1 MLTPKNNGPA
11 VALALAVVAVI
22 PPVAAAAAT
31 APTAASS
38 NSNVS
43 SNANASS
50 TTAATNAATD
60 STAAPGAAT
69 TADTPLMT
77 LKSVVVTALRLD
89 QERAGIETQT
99 GASSYTIS
107 SAEIAAEPGGA
118 NVQLNQVLLQAPDVV
133 QDSFG
138 QLHVRGDHNDLQY
151 RLNGIILPEGIS
163 VFSQTLDPRL
173 IASLNLLTGALPA
186 EYGLETAGIIDLT
199 TKSGL
204 LKPGGYVS
212 MYGGSHSTL
221 EPAAELS
228 GSSDSGNL
236 SYFVS
241 ADTLRNDLGI
251 ESPDG
256 SSEPLHD
263 HSTQGHA
270 FGYFEDI
277 LDSNDRLSLVLGTS
291 DDEFQIPNQ
300 HGLEPSLGLDVDGIT
315 DYLSNNLGESQ
326 HELTQFAIVSWQH
339 SAGRLNIQNS
349 LSARYTSLHFAP
361 DWTGDLLYNGI
372 AQNAFKDDTAFAWQ
386 TDSSYKLND
395 AHTLRAGFFLQHD
408 SATSDTTSQVL
419 PIDALGLQTSDV
431 PLTVMDNGKQSQEI
445 ESAYLQDEWR
455 ILPPVTINYGV
466 RFDHYNAYSSGSQVS
481 PRLNA
486 LWTVTANTTVHAGYS
501 RYFTPPPFELIGS
514 ETFTKFAG
522 TTALPPGSNTQ
533 DTPPIAARQDY
544 YDIGVEQKLLARTL
558 TLGVDAYGETAQ
570 NLIDEGQ
577 FGAPIVLT
585 PFNYRWGRVG
595 GIEFTGDYSI
605 SRFSAYGNLA
615 FQSAKGKGVES
626 SQFNF
631 DQQDLEY
638 IAGNYIH
645 LDHEERV
652 SASGGVAYQWGR
664 TRASVDAIFGTGLRQ
679 DLVLPDGSTIP
690 NGDHTASYTEVNL
703 GLTHALDIGDPAGPV
718 ELRFDIV
725 NLLDKVYLIRSG
737 SGVGVFSPQ
746 YGARRGF
753 FGGFTVPF

>member
-1 MLTPKNNGPA
+1 MLIPKNNGTA
-11 VALALAVVAVI
+11 VALAMAVI
-22 PPVAAAAAT
+22 ALVSPDAAT
-31 APTAASS
+31 AATTPTADSS
-38 NSNVS
+38 NT
-43 SNANASS
+43 NASS
-50 TTAATNAATD
+50 TTAATSAATD
-60 STAAPGAAT
+60 STADSESST

-77 LKSVVVTALRLD
+77 LKSVVVTAIRLD
-89 QERAGIETQT
+89 QERAGIETRT

-221 EPAAELS
+221 EPAAEVS
-228 GSSDSGNL
+228 GSAGSF
-236 SYFVS
+236 SYFAS
-241 ADTLRNDLGI
+241 ADMLRNDLGI

-291 DDEFQIPNQ
+291 DDEFEIPNQ
-300 HGLEPSLGLDVDGIT
+300 HGLEPSLGLEVNGTT
-315 DYLSNNLGESQ
+315 DYLSNNLDESQ
-326 HELTQFAIVSWQH
+326 HELTQYAILSWQH

-386 TDSSYKLND
+386 TDSSYELND

-419 PIDALGLQTSDV
+419 PVDALGFQTDDA

-455 ILPPVTINYGV
+455 ILQPVTINYGV

-481 PRLNA
+481 PRVNA
-486 LWTVTANTTVHAGYS
+486 VWRATHDTTVHVGYS
-501 RYFTPPPFELIGS
+501 RYFTPPPFELISG
-514 ETFTKFAG
+514 ETFTKLTG

-570 NLIDEGQ
+570 HLIDEGQ

-585 PFNYRWGRVG
+585 PFNYRWARIG
-595 GIEFTGDYSI
+595 GIEFTGDYSL
-605 SRFSAYGNLA
+605 RHFSTYGNLA

-631 DQQDLEY
+631 DQDDLGY
-638 IAGNYIH
+638 ISTHYIH

-664 TRASVDAIFGTGLRQ
+664 TRASVDAVFGTGLRQ

-690 NGDHTASYTEVNL
+690 NGDHTSSYTEVNL

-725 NLLDKVYLIRSG
+725 NLFDKAYLIRSG
-737 SGVGVFSPQ
+737 SGIGVFAPQ

>member
-1 MLTPKNNGPA
+1 MLSLKSKREAIVLTMAVITATPAIAATGAGTPSAMSSGGGAASAGA
-11 VALALAVVAVI
+11 VA
-22 PPVAAAAAT
+22 T
-31 APTAASS
+31 
-38 NSNVS
+38 
-43 SNANASS
+43 S
-50 TTAATNAATD
+50 TATD
-60 STAAPGAAT
+60 SAADSGASA
-69 TADTPLMT
+69 TADPPVIANLEA
-77 LKSVVVTALRLD
+77 VVVTARRLD
-89 QERAGIETQT
+89 EARAGIETQT
-99 GASSYTIS
+99 GASTYTIS

-173 IASLNLLTGALPA
+173 IASLNLITGALPA
-186 EYGLETAGIIDLT
+186 EYGLRTAGIIDLT
-199 TKSGL
+199 TQSGL

-221 EPAAELS
+221 EPAVEAS
-228 GSSDSGNL
+228 GSAGSF

-241 ADTLRNDLGI
+241 ADLLSNDLGI

-277 LDSNDRLSLVLGTS
+277 LDSNDRLALILGTS

-300 HGLEPSLGLDVDGIT
+300 QGLEPTLGLDVNGIT
-315 DYLSNNLGESQ
+315 GYLSNDLNESQ
-326 HELTQFAIVSWQH
+326 HELTQYAILSWQH
-339 SAGRLNIQNS
+339 SAGRLNFQNS

-372 AQNAFKDDTAFAWQ
+372 AQNAFKDDSAFAWQ
-386 TDSSYKLND
+386 TDASYQLNE
-395 AHTLRAGFFLQHD
+395 ANTARAGIYLQHD
-408 SATSDTTSQVL
+408 SATSDTASQVL
-419 PIDALGLQTSDV
+419 PIDPLGFQTSDA
-431 PLTVMDNGKQSQEI
+431 PLTIIENGQQSQEI

-455 ILPPVTINYGV
+455 ALRAVTINYGV
-466 RFDHYNAYSSGSQVS
+466 RFDHYNAYSSGGQVS
-481 PRLNA
+481 PRVNVVWRA
-486 LWTVTANTTVHAGYS
+486 TADTTVHAGYS

-514 ETFTKFAG
+514 ETFSQFAG
-522 TTALPPGSNTQ
+522 TSALPPGSETE
-533 DTPPIAARQDY
+533 DTPPIAERADY
-544 YDIGVEQKLLARTL
+544 YDIGVERKLLAKSL
-558 TLGVDAYGETAQ
+558 TLGVDAYGETSQ

-577 FGAPIVLT
+577 FGAPIILT
-585 PFNYRWGRVG
+585 PFNYRYGRIG

-605 SRFSAYGNLA
+605 RRFSAYGNLA
-615 FQSAKGKGVES
+615 FQSAKGKDVES

-631 DQQDLEY
+631 TQPQLAY
-638 IAGNYIH
+638 IEDNYIH

-664 TRASVDAIFGTGLRQ
+664 TRASVDAIFGTGLRD
-679 DLVLPDGSTIP
+679 DLALPSGFAIP
-690 NGDHTASYTEVNL
+690 NGDHTPSYTQVNL
-703 GLTHALDIGDPAGPV
+703 GLTHAISIGDPAGPLQ
-718 ELRFDIV
+718 LRFDVV
-725 NLLDKVYLIRSG
+725 NLFDKVYQIRSG
-737 SGVGVFSPQ
+737 TGVGVFAPQ

-753 FGGFTVPF
+753 FGGFSVPF

>member
-1 MLTPKNNGPA
+1 MA
-11 VALALAVVAVI
+11 
-22 PPVAAAAAT
+22 VAAAVPSIA
-31 APTAASS
+31 
-38 NSNVS
+38 
-43 SNANASS
+43 
-50 TTAATNAATD
+50 
-60 STAAPGAAT
+60 AAT
-69 TADTPLMT
+69 TASNDAPAADDAPLAT
-77 LKSVVVTALRLD
+77 LSSVVVTAQRLD
-89 QERAGIETQT
+89 EERAGIETQT
-99 GASSYTIS
+99 GASTYTID
-107 SAEIAAEPGGA
+107 SAEINAEPGGQE
-118 NVQLNQVLLQAPDVV
+118 VQLNQVLLQAPDVV

-173 IASLNLLTGALPA
+173 IASLNLVTGALPA

-199 TKSGL
+199 TRSGM

-212 MYGGSHSTL
+212 LYGGNHSTL

-228 GSSDSGNL
+228 GSAGSF
-236 SYFVS
+236 SYFVT
-241 ADTLRNDLGI
+241 ADMLRNDLGI

-277 LDSNDRLSLVLGTS
+277 LGSNDRLALIVGTS
-291 DDEFQIPNQ
+291 DDEFEIPNQ
-300 HGLEPSLGLDVDGIT
+300 RGLEPTLGLDVSGIG
-315 DYLSNNLGESQ
+315 DYLSNDLDETQ
-326 HELTQFAIVSWQH
+326 HELTQYAVLSWQH
-339 SAGRLNIQNS
+339 SAGSFNIQNS

-361 DWTGDLLYNGI
+361 DWSGDLFYNGI

-386 TDSSYKLND
+386 TDSSYRLSD
-395 AHTLRAGFFLQHD
+395 SHTLRAGFFLQHD
-408 SATSDTTSQVL
+408 SATSDTSSQVL
-419 PIDALGLQTSDV
+419 PTDALGFQSGDV
-431 PLTVMDNGKQSQEI
+431 PLTVVENGNQSQQI

-455 ILPPVTINYGV
+455 VLRPVTINYGL
-466 RFDHYNAYSSGSQVS
+466 RFDHYNAYSSGGQVS

-486 LWTVTANTTVHAGYS
+486 VWKAAADTTVHAGYS
-501 RYFTPPPFELIGS
+501 RYYTPPPFELIASG
-514 ETFTKFAG
+514 TFTKFAG
-522 TTALPPGSNTQ
+522 TTAVPPGSNTQ
-533 DTPPIAARQDY
+533 DAPPIAARQDY

-585 PFNYRWGRVG
+585 PFNYRWGRIG
-595 GIEFTGDYSI
+595 GVEFTSDYSG
-605 SRFSAYGNLA
+605 SHFSAYGNLA
-615 FQSAKGKGVES
+615 FQSAKGKGVAS

-631 DQQDLEY
+631 TQQQLDY
-638 IAGNYIH
+638 IADNYIH

-652 SASGGVAYQWGR
+652 SASGGVAYEWEK
-664 TRASVDAIFGTGLRQ
+664 TRASADAVFGTGLRQ
-679 DLVLPDGSTIP
+679 DLALPSGFAIP
-690 NGDHTASYTEVNL
+690 NGDHTPSYTQINL
-703 GLTHALDIGDPAGPV
+703 GLTHEFDIGDPAGPLQ
-718 ELRFDIV
+718 LRFDVV

-737 SGVGVFSPQ
+737 SGIGVFAPQ

-753 FGGFTVPF
+753 FGGFTIPF

>member
-1 MLTPKNNGPA
+1 MSIYKNPRTA
-11 VALALAVVAVI
+11 VLFAMAVT
-22 PPVAAAAAT
+22 AAA
-31 APTAASS
+31 PSI
-38 NSNVS
+38 
-43 SNANASS
+43 
-50 TTAATNAATD
+50 
-60 STAAPGAAT
+60 GAA
-69 TADTPLMT
+69 ADSPGDASPTNGASLAT
-77 LKSVVVTALRLD
+77 LNPVIVTAQRLD
-89 QERAGIETQT
+89 EQRAAIETQT
-99 GASSYTIS
+99 GASTYTID
-107 SAEIAAEPGGA
+107 SAEISAEPGGE

-173 IASLNLLTGALPA
+173 ISSLNLVTGALPA

-199 TKSGL
+199 TQSGL

-221 EPAAELS
+221 EPSAEVS
-228 GSSDSGNL
+228 GSAGSF
-236 SYFVS
+236 SYFAT
-241 ADTLRNDLGI
+241 ADMLRNDLGI

-256 SSEPLHD
+256 SGEPLHD

-277 LDSNDRLSLVLGTS
+277 LDSNDRLSLILGTS
-291 DDEFQIPNQ
+291 DDEFEIPNQ
-300 HGLEPSLGLDVDGIT
+300 HGLEPALGLDVDGIT
-315 DYLSNNLGESQ
+315 DYLSNDLQETQ
-326 HELTQFAIVSWQH
+326 HELTQYAILSWQH
-339 SAGRLNIQNS
+339 STGSFSIQNS

-361 DWTGDLLYNGI
+361 DWIGDLLYNGI

-386 TDSSYKLND
+386 TDSSYRLND
-395 AHTLRAGFFLQHD
+395 AHTLRAGIFLQHD
-408 SATSDTTSQVL
+408 SATSDTTSQAL
-419 PIDALGLQTSDV
+419 PIDALGVQTSDA
-431 PLTVMDNGKQSQEI
+431 PLTIVDNGRQSQEI

-455 ILPPVTINYGV
+455 ILRPVTVNYGV

-481 PRLNA
+481 PRVNLVWKA
-486 LWTVTANTTVHAGYS
+486 TAGTTVHAGYS
-501 RYFTPPPFELIGS
+501 RYFTPPPFELIAS

-522 TTALPPGSNTQ
+522 TTALPPGTNTQ

-544 YDIGVEQKLLARTL
+544 YDIGVEQKLLERAL

-585 PFNYRWGRVG
+585 PFNYRWGRIG

-605 SRFSAYGNLA
+605 RHFAAYGNLA

-631 DQQDLEY
+631 SQDDLGY
-638 IAGNYIH
+638 IADNYIH

-652 SASGGVAYQWGR
+652 SASGGVAYQWGK
-664 TRASVDAIFGTGLRQ
+664 TRASVDAIFGSGLRD
-679 DLVLPDGSTIP
+679 DLMLPDGSTIP
-690 NGDHTASYTEVNL
+690 NGDHTPSYTQVNL
-703 GLTHALDIGDPAGPV
+703 GLAHGFDIGDPAGPLQ
-718 ELRFDIV
+718 LRFDIV
-725 NLLDKVYLIRSG
+725 NLFDKAYLIRSG
-737 SGVGVFSPQ
+737 TGIGVFAPQ

-753 FGGFTVPF
+753 FGGITVPF

>member
-1 MLTPKNNGPA
+1 MLLYKNPRA
-11 VALALAVVAVI
+11 AMLLAMA
-22 PPVAAAAAT
+22 VAAAA
-31 APTAASS
+31 PSI
-38 NSNVS
+38 V
-43 SNANASS
+43 
-50 TTAATNAATD
+50 AATD
-60 STAAPGAAT
+60 ASDDALPTDGAPT
-69 TADTPLMT
+69 IT
-77 LKSVVVTALRLD
+77 LKSIVVTAQRLD
-89 QERAGIETQT
+89 EARAGIETQT
-99 GASSYTIS
+99 GASTYTID
-107 SAEIAAEPGGA
+107 SAEINAEPGGQ

-173 IASLNLLTGALPA
+173 IASLNLVTGALPA
-186 EYGLETAGIIDLT
+186 EYGLETAGVIDLT
-199 TKSGL
+199 TQSGL
-204 LKPGGYVS
+204 RKPGGYVS
-212 MYGGSHSTL
+212 LYGGSHSTL
-221 EPAAELS
+221 EPSAELS
-228 GSSDSGNL
+228 GSAGNF
-236 SYFVS
+236 SYFVT
-241 ADTLRNDLGI
+241 ADMLRNDLGI

-277 LDSNDRLSLVLGTS
+277 LGSNDRLALIVGTS
-291 DDEFQIPNQ
+291 NDEFEVPNQ
-300 HGLEPSLGLDVDGIT
+300 HGLEPTLGLDVDGIT
-315 DYLSNNLGESQ
+315 GYLSNDLQESQ
-326 HELTQFAIVSWQH
+326 HELTQYAILSWQH
-339 SAGRLNIQNS
+339 SAGDFNVQNS
-349 LSARYTSLHFAP
+349 VSARYTSLHFAP
-361 DWTGDLLYNGI
+361 DWVGDLLYNGI

-386 TDSSYKLND
+386 SDSSYRLNAD
-395 AHTLRAGFFLQHD
+395 HTLRAGFFLQHD

-419 PIDALGLQTSDV
+419 PTDATGAQTSDV
-431 PLTVMDNGKQSQEI
+431 PLTIIDNGNQSQEI

-455 ILPPVTINYGV
+455 ILRPLTINYGV

-486 LWTVTANTTVHAGYS
+486 VWKATADTTVHAGYS
-501 RYFTPPPFELIGS
+501 RYYTPPPFELIASG
-514 ETFTKFAG
+514 TFTKFAG
-522 TTALPPGSNTQ
+522 TTALPPGTNEQ

-544 YDIGVEQKLLARTL
+544 YDIGVEQKLLRRTL

-585 PFNYRWGRVG
+585 PFNYRWGRIG
-595 GIEFTGDYSI
+595 GVEFTGDYSI
-605 SRFSAYGNLA
+605 RRLSAYGNLA

-631 DQQDLEY
+631 TQEQLGY
-638 IAGNYIH
+638 IADNYIH

-652 SASGGVAYQWGR
+652 SASGGFAYQWTR
-664 TRASVDAIFGTGLRQ
+664 TRASVDAIFGTGLRD
-679 DLVLPDGSTIP
+679 DLALPNGFDIP
-690 NGDHTASYTEVNL
+690 NGDHTPSYTEVNL
-703 GLTHALDIGDPAGPV
+703 GVVHDFDISDPAGPLQ
-718 ELRFDIV
+718 LRFDVV
-725 NLLDKVYLIRSG
+725 NLLDKAYLIRSG
-737 SGVGVFSPQ
+737 TGIGVFAPQ

>member
-1 MLTPKNNGPA
+1 MPIYMTPRTA
-11 VALALAVVAVI
+11 VLLALAV
-22 PPVAAAAAT
+22 AAAA
-31 APTAASS
+31 PSIVTAADAP
-38 NSNVS
+38 ND
-43 SNANASS
+43 ASPTDGAPL
-50 TTAATNAATD
+50 TTLNT
-60 STAAPGAAT
+60 
-69 TADTPLMT
+69 
-77 LKSVVVTALRLD
+77 VVVTAQKLD
-89 QERAGIETQT
+89 EERAGIETQT
-99 GASSYTIS
+99 GASTYTID
-107 SAEIAAEPGGA
+107 SAEINAEPGGE

-173 IASLNLLTGALPA
+173 ISSLNLVTGALPA

-199 TKSGL
+199 TQSGL

-221 EPAAELS
+221 EPSAEVS
-228 GSSDSGNL
+228 GSAGSF
-236 SYFVS
+236 SYFAT
-241 ADTLRNDLGI
+241 ADMLRNDLGI

-277 LDSNDRLSLVLGTS
+277 LDSNDRLSLILGTS
-291 DDEFQIPNQ
+291 DDEFEIPNQ
-300 HGLEPSLGLDVDGIT
+300 HGGEPMLGLDVDVDGVGVT
-315 DYLSNNLGESQ
+315 DYLSNNLDETQ
-326 HELTQFAIVSWQH
+326 HELTQYAILSWQH
-339 SAGRLNIQNS
+339 SAGNFNIQNS

-361 DWTGDLLYNGI
+361 DWIGDLLYNGI

-386 TDSSYKLND
+386 TDSSYKLNE

-408 SATSDTTSQVL
+408 SATSDTTSQAL
-419 PIDALGLQTSDV
+419 PIDALGVQTSDV
-431 PLTVMDNGKQSQEI
+431 PLTIVDNGKQSQEI

-455 ILPPVTINYGV
+455 ILRPVTINYGL

-481 PRLNA
+481 PRVNVVWKA
-486 LWTVTANTTVHAGYS
+486 MADTTVHAGYS
-501 RYFTPPPFELIGS
+501 RYFTPPPFELIAS

-522 TTALPPGSNTQ
+522 TTALPPGTNAQ

-544 YDIGVEQKLLARTL
+544 YDIGVEQKLLERAL

-585 PFNYRWGRVG
+585 PFNYRWGRIG
-595 GIEFTGDYSI
+595 GVEFTGDYSI
-605 SRFSAYGNLA
+605 RHFSTYGNLA

-631 DQQDLEY
+631 TQQQLGY
-638 IAGNYIH
+638 IADNYIH

-652 SASGGVAYQWGR
+652 SASGGLAYQWGK
-664 TRASVDAIFGTGLRQ
+664 TRASVDAIFGTGLRD
-679 DLVLPDGSTIP
+679 DLTLPDGFAIP
-690 NGDHTASYTEVNL
+690 NGDHTPSYTQVNL
-703 GLTHALDIGDPAGPV
+703 GLTHGFDIGDPAGPLQ
-718 ELRFDIV
+718 LRFDIV
-725 NLLDKVYLIRSG
+725 NLFDKVYLIRSG
-737 SGVGVFSPQ
+737 TGIGVFAPQ

>member
-1 MLTPKNNGPA
+1 MELESLPMLIPKNNVTA
-11 VALALAVVAVI
+11 VALAMAVI
-22 PPVAAAAAT
+22 ALVSPDAAT
-31 APTAASS
+31 AATTPTADSS
-38 NSNVS
+38 NT
-43 SNANASS
+43 NASS
-50 TTAATNAATD
+50 TNAATSAATD
-60 STAAPGAAT
+60 STADSESST
-69 TADTPLMT
+69 TADTPLVT
-77 LKSVVVTALRLD
+77 LESVVVTAIRLD

-221 EPAAELS
+221 EPAAEVS
-228 GSSDSGNL
+228 GSAGSF
-236 SYFVS
+236 SYFAS
-241 ADTLRNDLGI
+241 ADMLSNDLGI

-277 LDSNDRLSLVLGTS
+277 LDANDRLSLVLGTS
-291 DDEFQIPNQ
+291 DDEFEIPNQ
-300 HGLEPSLGLDVDGIT
+300 HGLEPSLGLEVNGTT
-315 DYLSNNLGESQ
+315 DYLSNNLDESQ
-326 HELTQFAIVSWQH
+326 HELTQYAILSWQH

-419 PIDALGLQTSDV
+419 PVDALGFQTDDA

-455 ILPPVTINYGV
+455 ILQPVTINYGV
-466 RFDHYNAYSSGSQVS
+466 RFDHYNAYLSGSQVS
-481 PRLNA
+481 PRVNA
-486 LWTVTANTTVHAGYS
+486 VWRATHDTTVHVGYS
-501 RYFTPPPFELIGS
+501 RYFTPPPFELIGN

-570 NLIDEGQ
+570 HLIDEGQ

-585 PFNYRWGRVG
+585 PFNYRWGRIG
-595 GIEFTGDYSI
+595 GIEFTGDYSL
-605 SRFSAYGNLA
+605 RHFSTYGNLA

-631 DQQDLEY
+631 DQDDLEY
-638 IAGNYIH
+638 ISTHYIH

-690 NGDHTASYTEVNL
+690 NGDHTSSYTEVNL

-725 NLLDKVYLIRSG
+725 NLFDKAYLIRSG
-737 SGVGVFSPQ
+737 SGIGVFAPQ

>member
-1 MLTPKNNGPA
+1 MLISKNNGPA
-11 VALALAVVAVI
+11 VALAMAVVAVL
-22 PPVAAAAAT
+22 PPVAAAAAA
-31 APTAASS
+31 APTAD
-38 NSNVS
+38 S
-43 SNANASS
+43 SNANPSS
-50 TTAATNAATD
+50 TAATR
-60 STAAPGAAT
+60 STATGSTADPGASP
-69 TADTPLMT
+69 TADTPLLT
-77 LKSVVVTALRLD
+77 LKSIVVTAFRLD

-99 GASSYTIS
+99 GASTYTIN
-107 SAEIAAEPGGA
+107 SAEINAEPGGA

-173 IASLNLLTGALPA
+173 ISSLNLITGALPA

-199 TKSGL
+199 TQTGL

-228 GSSDSGNL
+228 GNEGSF

-241 ADTLRNDLGI
+241 ADMLRNDLGI
-251 ESPDG
+251 ESPDA

-263 HSTQGHA
+263 HSTQGHV

-277 LDSNDRLSLVLGTS
+277 LDSDDRLSLIIGTS
-291 DDEFQIPNQ
+291 DDEFEIPNQ
-300 HGLEPSLGLDVDGIT
+300 HGLEPSLGLEVHASS
-315 DYLSNNLGESQ
+315 DYLSNGLDESQ
-326 HELTQFAIVSWQH
+326 HELTQYAILSWQH
-339 SAGRLNIQNS
+339 SAGNFNIQNS

-395 AHTLRAGFFLQHD
+395 AHTLRAGVFLQHD
-408 SATSDTTSQVL
+408 GATSDTTSQVL
-419 PIDALGLQTSDV
+419 PIDASGNQTSDV
-431 PLTVMDNGKQSQEI
+431 PLTIVDNGTQSQEI
-445 ESAYLQDEWR
+445 ESAYVQDEWR
-455 ILPPVTINYGV
+455 ILRPVTINYGV

-486 LWTVTANTTVHAGYS
+486 VWRPTADTTVHAGYS
-501 RYFTPPPFELIGS
+501 RYFTPPPFELIASG
-514 ETFTKFAG
+514 TFTQFAG

-544 YDIGVEQKLLARTL
+544 YDIGVEQKLLGRTL
-558 TLGVDAYGETAQ
+558 TLGIDAYGETAQ
-570 NLIDEGQ
+570 HLIDEGQ

-585 PFNYRWGRVG
+585 PFNYRWGRIG
-595 GIEFTGDYSI
+595 GVEFTGDYSVHH
-605 SRFSAYGNLA
+605 FSAYGNLA
-615 FQSAKGKGVES
+615 FQGAKGKGVES

-631 DQQDLEY
+631 AQDDIAY
-638 IAGNYIH
+638 IANNYIH

-652 SASGGVAYQWGR
+652 SASGGLAYDWGK
-664 TRASVDAIFGTGLRQ
+664 TRASADAIFGTGLRQ
-679 DLVLPDGSTIP
+679 DLALPDGSSIP
-690 NGDHTASYTEVNL
+690 NGDHTPSYTVVNL
-703 GLTHALDIGDPAGPV
+703 GVTHDLYIGDPAGPLQ
-718 ELRFDIV
+718 LRFDVV
-725 NLLDKVYLIRSG
+725 NVLDKVYLIRSG
-737 SGVGVFSPQ
+737 SGIGVFAPQ
-746 YGARRGF
+746 FGARRGF
-753 FGGFTVPF
+753 FGGFTLPF